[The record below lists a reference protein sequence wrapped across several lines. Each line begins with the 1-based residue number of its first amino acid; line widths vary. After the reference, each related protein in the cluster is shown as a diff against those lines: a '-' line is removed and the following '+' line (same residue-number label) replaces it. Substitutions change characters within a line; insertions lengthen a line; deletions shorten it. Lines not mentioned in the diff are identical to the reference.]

1 MDLSGILLLGSYQSP
16 HNPVRAFL
24 LVILATGWIGRTAR
38 SIASYSNF
46 RWELT
51 GRYWQWVSATDW
63 HDIYGSI
70 TKCQVACVLG
80 RIGKPPAGRLD
91 GMARG
96 FCVSRR
102 LLHHRHRAVCVQQ
115 KDAHSATDGV
125 ATFNFRRQQGE
136 T

>member
-1 MDLSGILLLGSYQSP
+1 MSAP
-16 HNPVRAFL
+16 N
-24 LVILATGWIGRTAR
+24 
-38 SIASYSNF
+38 
-46 RWELT
+46 LT
-51 GRYWQWVSATDW
+51 GTHLIVQIKQSQNAY
-63 HDIYGSI
+63 
-70 TKCQVACVLG
+70 VLG

-125 ATFNFRRQQGE
+125 ATFNFAGQKVERQASVHLH
-136 T
+136 